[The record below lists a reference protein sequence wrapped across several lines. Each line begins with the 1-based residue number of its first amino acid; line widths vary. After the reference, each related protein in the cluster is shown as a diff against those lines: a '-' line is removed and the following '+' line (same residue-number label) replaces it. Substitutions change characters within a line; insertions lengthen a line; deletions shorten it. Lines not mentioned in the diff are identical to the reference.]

1 MKNQFDEI
9 KILKNIDEREV
20 LYKEK
25 EERVRNENKLTICK

>member
-9 KILKNIDEREV
+9 KILKNIDETEV

-25 EERVRNENKLTICK
+25 EERVRNENK

>member
-9 KILKNIDEREV
+9 KILKNIDEKEV

-25 EERVRNENKLTICK
+25 EERVRNENK

>member
-25 EERVRNENKLTICK
+25 EERVRNENK